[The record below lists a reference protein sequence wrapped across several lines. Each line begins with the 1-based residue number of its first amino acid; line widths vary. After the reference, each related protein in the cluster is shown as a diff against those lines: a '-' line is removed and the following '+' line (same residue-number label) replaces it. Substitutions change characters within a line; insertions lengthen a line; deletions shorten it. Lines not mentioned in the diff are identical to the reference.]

1 MYHKQIAFQA
11 NYLDRAR
18 EIINSME
25 KNMEMI
31 IGVLVFIAGY
41 ITGVVMF
48 GYEVFNLSTYEFRK
62 WRKYWNETEEE
73 Q

>member
-1 MYHKQIAFQA
+1 
-11 NYLDRAR
+11 
-18 EIINSME
+18 
-25 KNMEMI
+25 MEMI
-31 IGVLVFIAGY
+31 IGVLVFMAGY

-62 WRKYWNETEEE
+62 WRKYWNQQVEDE